1 MAAAVTTAKALA
13 EAAALKV
20 KNLFDLVAE
29 EAEKIGSAVGEQ
41 SGKMAGEAEGE
52 GVALQQALDQAKKA
66 ASDAAILIIGEKGGP
81 IGEAVREVFL

>member
-1 MAAAVTTAKALA
+1 MAAAVTTTKALA

-66 ASDAAILIIGEKGGP
+66 ASDAAILIIGERGGP

>member
-66 ASDAAILIIGEKGGP
+66 ASDAAILIIGERGGP
-81 IGEAVREVFL
+81 IGEAVREVFA

>member
-52 GVALQQALDQAKKA
+52 GVALQQALDHAKKV
-66 ASDAAILIIGEKGGP
+66 ASDAAILIIGERGGP
-81 IGEAVREVFL
+81 IGKAVREVFL